1 MSKFLKALVA
11 VTLVCIGLA
20 TPVQAALPPAQV
32 FVVTGSNINIVSRE
46 SKVPVSIQ
54 NNYDRQVKIRVH
66 ASAPDPA
73 VTVADFVS
81 LTIPAN
87 SRKDA
92 LIPISFLSGGE
103 YELDVWVTTFTDIR
117 VGQNVAMKLTVNP
130 DIEVIIIVAF
140 GSLIVLL
147 MVLGVIRMSRRAKA
161 GETT

>member
-1 MSKFLKALVA
+1 MSKFVKALA
-11 VTLVCIGLA
+11 VLVLLAVA

-73 VTVADFVS
+73 VTVQNYVS

-92 LIPISFLSGGE
+92 LIPISILSGGD
-103 YELDVWVTTFTDIR
+103 YKLNVWVTTFNDIR
-117 VGQNVAMKLTVNP
+117 VGETVEMNLTVNP
-130 DIEVIIIVAF
+130 DVEVFIIIVF
-140 GSLIVLL
+140 GALIAVLL
-147 MVLGVIRMSRRAKA
+147 VLGAIRMKRRNTT
-161 GETT
+161 GEQA

>member
-11 VTLVCIGLA
+11 VTLVCFGLA

-54 NNYDRQVKIRVH
+54 NNYDRQVKMRVH

-130 DIEVIIIVAF
+130 DIEVMIIVAF

-147 MVLGVIRMSRRAKA
+147 MVLGVIRMSRRAKV
-161 GETT
+161 GETK

>member
-1 MSKFLKALVA
+1 MSKFVKALA
-11 VTLVCIGLA
+11 VLVLLAVA
-20 TPVQAALPPAQV
+20 TPVQAVLPPAQV

-73 VTVADFVS
+73 VTVQKFVS

-92 LIPISFLSGGE
+92 LIPISILSGGE
-103 YELDVWVTTFTDIR
+103 YKLNVWVTTFNDIR
-117 VGQNVAMKLTVNP
+117 VGETVQMNLTVNP
-130 DIEVIIIVAF
+130 DIEVFIIIVF
-140 GSLIVLL
+140 GSLIAVLL
-147 MVLGVIRMSRRAKA
+147 ALGVIRMKRRSNSGDPA
-161 GETT
+161 

>member
-11 VTLVCIGLA
+11 VTLVCFGLA

-130 DIEVIIIVAF
+130 DIEVMIIVAF

-147 MVLGVIRMSRRAKA
+147 MVLGAIRMSRRAKA

>member
-1 MSKFLKALVA
+1 MSKFVKALLA
-11 VTLVCIGLA
+11 IALVCLGVA

-54 NNYDRQVKIRVH
+54 NNYDRQVRIRVH

-73 VTVADFVS
+73 VTVADYVS

-92 LIPISFLSGGE
+92 LIPVGFLSGGE

-117 VGQNVAMKLTVNP
+117 VGKTVSMKLTVNP
-130 DIEVIIIVAF
+130 DIEVMIIVAF
-140 GSLIVLL
+140 GSLIILL
-147 MVLGVIRMSRRAKA
+147 IVLGAIRMSRRSKT
-161 GETT
+161 GVTS

>member
-1 MSKFLKALVA
+1 MSKFVKALL
-11 VTLVCIGLA
+11 TIGLVCLGVA
-20 TPVQAALPPAQV
+20 TPVHAALPPAQV

-54 NNYDRQVKIRVH
+54 NNYDRQVRIRVH
-66 ASAPDPA
+66 ANAPDPA
-73 VTVADFVS
+73 VTVADYVS

-92 LIPISFLSGGE
+92 LIPVSFLSGGE

-117 VGQNVAMKLTVNP
+117 VGKTVSMKLTVNP
-130 DIEVIIIVAF
+130 DIEVMIIVAF

-147 MVLGVIRMSRRAKA
+147 IVLGAIRMSRRAKTEVA
-161 GETT
+161 S

>member
-1 MSKFLKALVA
+1 MSKFVKALTV
-11 VTLVCIGLA
+11 LVLLAAA

-73 VTVADFVS
+73 VTVQNYVS

-92 LIPISFLSGGE
+92 LIPISILSGGE
-103 YELDVWVTTFTDIR
+103 YKLNVWVTTFNDIR
-117 VGQNVAMKLTVNP
+117 VGKTVEMSLTVNP
-130 DIEVIIIVAF
+130 DIEVFIIIVF
-140 GSLIVLL
+140 GALIAVLL
-147 MVLGVIRMSRRAKA
+147 VLGVIRMKRRGIT
-161 GETT
+161 GEQA

>member
-1 MSKFLKALVA
+1 MSKFVKALA
-11 VTLVCIGLA
+11 VLVLLAVA

-73 VTVADFVS
+73 VTVQKYVS

-92 LIPISFLSGGE
+92 LIPISILSGGE
-103 YELDVWVTTFTDIR
+103 YKLNVWVTTFNDIR
-117 VGQNVAMKLTVNP
+117 VGETVQMNLTVNP
-130 DIEVIIIVAF
+130 DIEVFIIIVF
-140 GSLIVLL
+140 GSLIAVLL
-147 MVLGVIRMSRRAKA
+147 ALGVIRMKRRSNS
-161 GETT
+161 GEQA

>member
-1 MSKFLKALVA
+1 MSKFVKALLA
-11 VTLVCIGLA
+11 IGLVCLGVA

-54 NNYDRQVKIRVH
+54 NNYDRQVRIRVH

-73 VTVADFVS
+73 VTVADYVS

-92 LIPISFLSGGE
+92 LIPVSFLSGGE

-117 VGQNVAMKLTVNP
+117 VGKTVAMKLTVNP
-130 DIEVIIIVAF
+130 DIEVMIIVAF
-140 GSLIVLL
+140 GSLIILL
-147 MVLGVIRMSRRAKA
+147 IVLGAIRMSRRSKT
-161 GETT
+161 GVTS

>member
-11 VTLVCIGLA
+11 VTLVWFGLV

-147 MVLGVIRMSRRAKA
+147 MVLGVIRMSRRANA

>member
-130 DIEVIIIVAF
+130 DIEVMIIVAF